1 MQKVQEYVRAV
12 EAGYHRAFLGDRVL
26 TVCVC
31 VCVQPWTKGLPPPL
45 FPLYMGRG
53 TVYPT
58 EVTVQRRGFCG
69 GTDISSGRGTDVPAF
84 NTLTPLVHP
93 AAVRW
98 FHGSSSRCSPT
109 NRFLSAADRR
119 LAQLCSRVF
128 RVRLETMF
136 NHTVSADF
144 STLRFFAILPIGEIE
159 LTEYKLSKCVPL
171 SRPTRVLSVIP
182 VTGAPILHGK
192 ATTPTHHRSL
202 DSHRKAPTPSQ
213 NQLPHRPPG
222 QKTVLEEYF
231 GFQLSDFSIQI
242 SFHVF
247 QSCACFHVC
256 YVDAAILSSTELKDG
271 HYSSSA

>member
-1 MQKVQEYVRAV
+1 MYVCMYVCPPLDKGFPSTTPIRQGGQACHIQP
-12 EAGYHRAFLGDRVL
+12 GPTKLGCDRGS
-26 TVCVC
+26 
-31 VCVQPWTKGLPPPL
+31 TKGRFGVYLPRNFCTSCPP
-45 FPLYMGRG
+45 YSS
-53 TVYPT
+53 T
-58 EVTVQRRGFCG
+58 FCFM
-69 GTDISSGRGTDVPAF
+69 V
-84 NTLTPLVHP
+84 LHV
-93 AAVRW
+93 
-98 FHGSSSRCSPT
+98 FHPT

-136 NHTVSADF
+136 NHTVPADF

-222 QKTVLEEYF
+222 QKTVLEKYF
-231 GFQLSDFSIQI
+231 GFQLSDFRFQRSD
-242 SFHVF
+242 SSHVVF
-247 QSCACFHVC
+247 PRA
-256 YVDAAILSSTELKDG
+256 
-271 HYSSSA
+271 